1 METKIGT
8 NSCTAIEKLNGKK
21 YFKYCIAIP
30 AYKEDLTIAE
40 KISLKRLHD
49 VVKHKDNVYV
59 FCPFNLD
66 LTEYKKIFPELQ
78 ARQFDPENFTS
89 IDAYSH
95 LCMKHSFYHAFSDFE
110 YMVIYQL
117 DCYLVKDEIE
127 EWCYKGYDYIGA
139 PILVPHSDWQN
150 FSVDNEGHIMNF
162 KPSVGNGGFSLRNI
176 DTFIEL
182 TNPDGELRKRYEIT
196 DEKLKNVKYE
206 DVYFCVELNKLYDI
220 SKPNW
225 NDAMKFAIDM
235 NPDLAYD
242 RFNMQGL
249 PMCIHA
255 FDKNIPYWRKT
266 ISELSGDDLYDFC
279 CEKHSN
285 FINEYYLNRK

>member
-1 METKIGT
+1 M
-8 NSCTAIEKLNGKK
+8 NKK

-30 AYKEDLTIAE
+30 AYKDTLTVSE
-40 KISLKRLHD
+40 KLSLKRLHD
-49 VVKHKDNVYV
+49 VVKNKEIVYL
-59 FCPFNLD
+59 FCPFRLD
-66 LTEYKKIFPELQ
+66 ITEYKKIFPEIK
-78 ARQFDPENFTS
+78 AIGFDAENFTS

-95 LCMKHSFYHAFSDFE
+95 LCMKHDFYKTFNDFE

-150 FSVDNEGHIMNF
+150 FLVDQQGQISAF
-162 KPSVGNGGFSLRNI
+162 TPAVGNGGFSLRNI
-176 DTFIEL
+176 DTFMEL
-182 TNPDGELRKRYEIT
+182 TNPNGELRKRYDLT
-196 DEKLKNVKYE
+196 DDKLKNVKYE
-206 DVYFCVELNKLYDI
+206 DVYFCVELNRLYDI
-220 SKPNW
+220 SKPKW

-255 FDKNIPYWRKT
+255 FDKNIPYWRSR
-266 ISELSGDDLYDFC
+266 ISDFDNDELYNHC
-279 CEKHSN
+279 YEKN
-285 FINEYYLNRK
+285 KKFIDTYYFHKNENVIDS